1 MTYSAEVFKTFVS
14 DFEAFVS
21 SCDTIENTQDL
32 KGKILNARFLLDMLF
47 LADINIF
54 LSTFSKLVQKSSNLP
69 WEYSNDFDF
78 MMCNLEIMIEQISSL
93 RDKSLQ
99 SEGDDM
105 DLLFSDLSHKLFPY
119 FKTSLKILTD
129 NSYQDIHS
137 SPS

>member
-1 MTYSAEVFKTFVS
+1 MTLK
-14 DFEAFVS
+14 AFLS

-47 LADINIF
+47 LADINNF

-78 MMCNLEIMIEQISSL
+78 LMCNLEIKIEKISL
-93 RDKSLQ
+93 LQDKSLQ
-99 SEGDDM
+99 WEGDDI
-105 DLLFSDLSHKLFPY
+105 DLLFSDLSHKRFPY
-119 FKTSLKILTD
+119 FKTSLEILTD